1 MVLIGN
7 QQPSVT
13 WFVDG
18 TKDASESG
26 SALIDATAH
35 KYSYHKYFSSLSP
48 ALCNKK
54 IKYTATGAVNGLS
67 KEIIVK
73 VNCK

>member
-7 QQPSVT
+7 PQPTVK

-18 TKDASESG
+18 NEDASESG

-35 KYSYHKYFSSLSP
+35 KYNYHKYFSSLSP
-48 ALCNKK
+48 ALCKKK
-54 IKYTATGAVNGLS
+54 IKYTATGAVNSLS
-67 KEIIVK
+67 KEITLT